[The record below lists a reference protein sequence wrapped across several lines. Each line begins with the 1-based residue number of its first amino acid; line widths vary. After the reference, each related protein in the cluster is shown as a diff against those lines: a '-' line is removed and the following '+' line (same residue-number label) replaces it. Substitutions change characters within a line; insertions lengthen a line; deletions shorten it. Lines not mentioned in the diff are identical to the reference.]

1 MTTAA
6 SGFCHAGHLHSQLDR
21 DSVFALAD
29 TKQLKHSSHSP
40 CSALRHSQEAAPRV
54 FANLKV
60 ECLGFYRQLFA
71 HKWPADMSA
80 KFQGG

>member
-1 MTTAA
+1 MLVSCTA
-6 SGFCHAGHLHSQLDR
+6 SWIGNQYLLS
-21 DSVFALAD
+21 D
-29 TKQLKHSSHSP
+29 TKQLNKGSQLP

-54 FANLKV
+54 FASLKV

-80 KFQGG
+80 KCHGG